1 MTKNCVMPYSEGKNA
16 WKADWYSFFI
26 RKRGLVISTFISLLL
41 LTSKPWWYPKSFPTS
56 ISLSWIITALLLSF
70 IPVLY
75 YLRRRTM
82 RSLEIKSILHDL
94 SHKIRDNHSKWFEI
108 LYSHKKSITEES
120 YIMHFEALLGII
132 QRYFIEITNDKTIG
146 VALRIAVASQNDEN
160 VMYKTIARIGLNSK
174 RDETSEP
181 IPANEGLPNYLI
193 KKHEKCKVVIYY
205 NLEEAIINDV
215 FKKTKSEEVYPN
227 DITTMMVAP
236 LNAWDGKKRNR
247 MIGILYITSK
257 KEKIFEEKHVDSMRF
272 IADVVAETVSTTTE
286 LLKSIFIKEKGK
298 SYVIK

>member
-1 MTKNCVMPYSEGKNA
+1 MAKNCVIPYFEGKNA

-26 RKRGLVISTFISLLL
+26 SKRGLVASTGISILL
-41 LTSKPWWYPKSFPTS
+41 LTSKPWWYPNFFPTS
-56 ISLSWIITALLLSF
+56 IPLSWIIIVLLVSF

-75 YLRRRTM
+75 YLRTRTM
-82 RSLEIKSILHDL
+82 RSLEIKTILHDL
-94 SHKIRDNHSKWFEI
+94 SHNIRDNHSKWFE
-108 LYSHKKSITEES
+108 LFHSHKTSITEEK
-120 YIMHFEALLGII
+120 YIAHIKTFLGII
-132 QRYFIEITNDKTIG
+132 QKYFIEITGDKTIG
-146 VALRIAVASQNDEN
+146 VALRIAVESKNDEN

-193 KKHEKCKVVIYY
+193 KKHNKCKVVIYY
-205 NLEEAIINDV
+205 NLEEAIINNV

-227 DITTMMVAP
+227 EITTMMVAP

-257 KEKIFEEKHVDSMRF
+257 KDKTFEEKHVDSMRF
-272 IADVVAETVSTTTE
+272 IADVVAETLSTTTE
-286 LLKSIFIKEKGK
+286 ILKFIFIKEKGK